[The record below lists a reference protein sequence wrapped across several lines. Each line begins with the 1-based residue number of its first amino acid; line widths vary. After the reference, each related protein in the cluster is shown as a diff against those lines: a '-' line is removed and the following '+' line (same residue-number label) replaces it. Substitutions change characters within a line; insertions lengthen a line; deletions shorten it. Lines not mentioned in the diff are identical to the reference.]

1 MWPGYV
7 SAVDVFEGG
16 PYLQVDVASRVLRT
30 ETILEILVN
39 LGRKGASNL
48 KGEAEKALL
57 GTSVVTKYNN
67 KNYKIDG
74 IDFEDS
80 PRGTFTN
87 QRGETISFIQYY
99 ERQYGI
105 KIKDEKQPMLINRP
119 KIKGLAEGQTE
130 RIIKLVPELCFPTGL
145 TGKKTLNF
153 NTFTT
158 FIWRVISSTIFN
170 IFLDAQRAD
179 FKIMKELGTY
189 TRLTPPQRQVVFISL
204 LVH

>member
-1 MWPGYV
+1 M
-7 SAVDVFEGG
+7 DVFEGG
-16 PYLQVDVASRVLRT
+16 LYLQVDVASRVLRT
-30 ETILEILVN
+30 ETILEILAN
-39 LGRKGASNL
+39 LGRKGAANL

-74 IDFEDS
+74 IDFDDS

-87 QRGETISFIQYY
+87 QRGETISFIEYY
-99 ERQYGI
+99 EKQYGI

-145 TGKKTLNF
+145 TGKRNF
-153 NTFTT
+153 NT
-158 FIWRVISSTIFN
+158 
-170 IFLDAQRAD
+170 
-179 FKIMKELGTY
+179 
-189 TRLTPPQRQVVFISL
+189 
-204 LVH
+204 

>member
-16 PYLQVDVASRVLRT
+16 LYLQVDVASRVLRT

-87 QRGETISFIQYY
+87 QRGETISFIEYY

-145 TGKKTLNF
+145 TGKKT
-153 NTFTT
+153 FTAS
-158 FIWRVISSTIFN
+158 ILEVISLIIF

>member
-1 MWPGYV
+1 MSVWPGYV

-16 PYLQVDVASRVLRT
+16 LYLQVDVASRVLRT

-87 QRGETISFIQYY
+87 QRGETISFIEYY

-145 TGKKTLNF
+145 TGKKT
-153 NTFTT
+153 FTAS
-158 FIWRVISSTIFN
+158 I
-170 IFLDAQRAD
+170 
-179 FKIMKELGTY
+179 
-189 TRLTPPQRQVVFISL
+189 
-204 LVH
+204 

>member
-1 MWPGYV
+1 MSVWPGYV

-16 PYLQVDVASRVLRT
+16 LMLQVDVASRVLRT
-30 ETILEILVN
+30 DTVLDILVN
-39 LGRKGASNL
+39 LSRTKSGGAL

-87 QRGETISFIQYY
+87 QRGETISFLEYY

-105 KIKDEKQPMLINRP
+105 KIKDDKQPMLINRP

-145 TGKKTLNF
+145 TGKSL
-153 NTFTT
+153 
-158 FIWRVISSTIFN
+158 IIAIISN
-170 IFLDAQRAD
+170 R
-179 FKIMKELGTY
+179 
-189 TRLTPPQRQVVFISL
+189 
-204 LVH
+204 